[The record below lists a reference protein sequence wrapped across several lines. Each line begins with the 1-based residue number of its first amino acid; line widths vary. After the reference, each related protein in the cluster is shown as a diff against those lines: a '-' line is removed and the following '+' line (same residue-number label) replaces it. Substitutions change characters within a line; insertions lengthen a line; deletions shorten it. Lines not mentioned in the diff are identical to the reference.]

1 MGSILDS
8 AQDIWKR
15 KESPSRKAYN
25 CKKKLEKNKD
35 KGVKM
40 ANLERTYNVPLRK
53 EFMKAPKYRRA
64 KKALNALREFL
75 AKHMKSDNVKI
86 GLYLNKKIWERG
98 FRHPPHHVK
107 LTAVKDEKGVVTAE
121 LFGAPKPKPKEDKS
135 KKTAEI
141 QKETEELKEA
151 LSGEIKKQENA
162 EVIQEKE
169 ETPEKEIKTEQPK
182 KKETKEKK
190 VTEPKETKEKI
201 ATEPKPKKA
210 AKPKEKAEEK

>member
-1 MGSILDS
+1 
-8 AQDIWKR
+8 
-15 KESPSRKAYN
+15 
-25 CKKKLEKNKD
+25 
-35 KGVKM
+35 M

-75 AKHMKSDNVKI
+75 ARHMKSDNVKI

-98 FRHPPHHVK
+98 FRHPPHHIK
-107 LTAVKDEKGVVTAE
+107 LTAIKDEKGVVTAE

-135 KKTAEI
+135 KKTKEI

-151 LSGEIKKQENA
+151 LSGELKKQETT
-162 EVIQEKE
+162 EVNPEKKETAAEKE
-169 ETPEKEIKTEQPK
+169 TKPEQPK
-182 KKETKEKK
+182 KKEAKEKK
-190 VTEPKETKEKI
+190 VP

-210 AKPKEKAEEK
+210 AKPKEKSEAAAEK